1 VLSSASTESKSQIRS
16 SLTRWT
22 GSLAEEDRTLF
33 DQFVDETLNRLRGP
47 FLAHHPPNQVLA
59 YLEEAFRFTRN
70 RGRGAIRVDIRPR
83 QTKGVA
89 ILSAMDDQPFIVDTI
104 RLFLRSHLADYWGG
118 FNLVFTANRD
128 ETGELVGVGQPGGRL
143 ESLCMLEADSGRI
156 LEDLDLSRRTLRL
169 NLEHGQSMVEDFK
182 PMTRSLERTVDRLEI
197 MADRQPDKAEI
208 LRETAAFLTWLMSEN
223 FVFMG
228 IDLGGNGGEML
239 GIQRLPGPYH
249 NTSAGD
255 WPVPHYPGTVFVRK
269 GSIES
274 PVHRA
279 GRIDEIFVSV
289 GDRGSP
295 EATEVKLFIRGLFT
309 YRAVTQPSRNVP
321 ILRKVLG
328 EILLEQSSEPGS
340 FRYKGIANVFDSL
353 PTEFLFTANKQAI
366 AEMVDL
372 VFEAE
377 QQQEVGVTFI
387 MNTPD
392 SAFCLVAM
400 PKSQFGDELRRELE
414 REIISTTHAT
424 YSDHGLFIGRY
435 DTVLLHYYLTG
446 VSYPGDAAVQKLTER
461 IRQLATPWLARLW
474 VSLAERLGEKSAD
487 RLADTYGRAFP
498 PEWIRNIPVQRTV
511 RDIEMFEQLSTGATV
526 SADVFELG
534 GEVFLR
540 VYQTSNI
547 VLSRLLPVLSNFGL
561 RVLDAQATPVKSRG
575 GNLHVDTFRLPA
587 DHPVLLRRAGRLTE
601 AIVRV
606 FDGSLS
612 DDRLNGLVLSA
623 GLSWSQVD
631 VVRAYARYSRQLNV
645 KVSLPRMTDILLN
658 NPELVCLCM
667 DLFHVRF
674 DPDLPGDRDAALEH
688 ADEQLRDR
696 IRLIVAHD
704 EDLVFST
711 LRALILAT
719 VRTNAYRD
727 DRSHHYLSLKFRGA
741 DVKLMGKHPPK
752 YEVFVH
758 SPLVEGVHL
767 RFGDVARGGLRW
779 SDRDDYRT
787 EVLGLVTTQQVKN
800 VIIVPTGSKGGFF
813 LKNPPLDRAER
824 RAAADEE
831 YQTFIRGLLDVT
843 DNIVDGQQVR
853 HPRLV
858 VHDDDGAYLV
868 VAADKGTAHLS
879 DVANRLSTS
888 YGYWLGDAFAS
899 GGSHGYDH
907 KKVGITARGAWV
919 LVRRHFAEIG
929 IDPYREPVTVIGIG
943 DMGGDVFGNGL
954 LESPHLRLLAAFNH
968 VHIFLDPNPDPERS
982 FAERKRLFEVQ
993 GGWDQYDPSVISNG
1007 GGVFERRAKSIELSP
1022 IVQQMLGLDA
1032 TTAEPEVVMN
1042 AILKMQVDLL
1052 WNGGIGT
1059 FVKASTESH
1068 AQVDDRSNNAIRIDA
1083 SELNA
1088 KIVGEGGNLG
1098 LSQRARIEASL
1109 RGTRLNTDAIDN
1121 SAGVDMSDHEVNLK
1135 ILLNG
1140 VVGRGEITEDRRN
1153 ELLEEMTD
1161 EVADLVLANN
1171 NAQGRQISRDALRS
1185 QRDIFGFG
1193 RAIAFIERVFDRPRD
1208 HLQLPSEEDLEWRAA
1223 RGIGLTRPELAVL
1236 SAWVKIYVASEL
1248 QAHAETLP
1256 GFRQMLHTYFP
1267 SRIQTDYAD
1276 DIDQHLL
1283 ATSIATA
1290 VATTRMVADAGA
1302 AFFPMV
1308 IESTGATVPMIAEAY
1323 LKAQRLARSEEIR
1336 GTLEE
1341 LRDSVRLDAL
1351 YNAWVEVEAGVRE
1364 VALYWMSAQGRIPED
1379 SLLEEMKDAA
1389 GRVQELEASS
1399 VVEANREEFEQ
1410 LIQSDIP
1417 EPVAERILRA
1427 RYLNIA
1433 LTVWSESRRSGLPF
1447 ATMAIQHIAI
1457 GRASR
1462 LQEVL
1467 DDLASRPAQG
1477 RWEPIALRILQAR
1490 FHALLQRLVATCHI
1504 DSESC
1509 SVDTLEPELAE
1520 GLLSDVRAQVDAMWQ
1535 HGTYLSVATLLVLE
1549 ERVTSAIARLDAA

>member
-1 VLSSASTESKSQIRS
+1 MLSSASTESKAQIRS

-22 GSLAEEDRTLF
+22 GSLPETERGLF

-47 FLAHHPPNQVLA
+47 FLAHHPPTQVLA
-59 YLEEAFRFTRN
+59 YLEEAFRFTRS
-70 RGRGAIRVDIRPR
+70 RKPGEIRVDIRPR

-89 ILSAMDDQPFIVDTI
+89 VLSAMDDQPFIVDTI
-104 RLFLRSHLADYWGG
+104 RLFLRSNLADFWGG
-118 FNLVFTANRD
+118 FNLVFSANRD

-143 ESLCMLEADSGRI
+143 ESLTMLEADSGRLI
-156 LEDLDLSRRTLRL
+156 EDLDLSRRTLRL
-169 NLEHGQSMVEDFK
+169 NLQHVQAMVQDFK
-182 PMTRSLERTVDRLEI
+182 PMTRTLERTVDRLEI
-197 MADRQPDKAEI
+197 MGDRQPDRAEV

-228 IDLGGNGGEML
+228 LDLGGDGGEAL
-239 GIQRLPGPYH
+239 GIQRIPGAYH
-249 NTSAGD
+249 SNSGND

-269 GSIES
+269 GAIES

-279 GRIDEIFVSV
+279 GRIDEIYVSV
-289 GDRGSP
+289 GNDSP
-295 EATEVKLFIRGLFT
+295 DATEIKLFIRGMFT

-414 REIISTTHAT
+414 QQIIATTHAT

-446 VSYPGDAAVQKLTER
+446 VSYPGDAAVHKLTER
-461 IRQLATPWLARLW
+461 IRSLATPWLARLW
-474 VSLAERLGEKSAD
+474 VSLAERFGEKSAD

-498 PEWIRNIPVQRTV
+498 PEWIRNMPVDRTV
-511 RDIEMFEQLSTGATV
+511 RDIEMLEQLASGEAV
-526 SADVFELG
+526 SADVFELD

-540 VYQTSNI
+540 VYQPDNI
-547 VLSRLLPVLSNFGL
+547 VLSQLLPVLSNFGL
-561 RVLDAQATPVKSRG
+561 QVLDAMATIVRGRG
-575 GNLHVDTFRLPA
+575 GRLHIDTFRLPA

-601 AIVRV
+601 AISRV

-623 GLSWSQVD
+623 GLAWHQVD
-631 VVRAYARYSRQLNV
+631 VVRSYARYARQLNI
-645 KVSLPRMTDILLN
+645 KVSVARTTEILLG

-674 DPDLPGDRDAALEH
+674 DPDLPGDRDAAIAH
-688 ADEQLRDR
+688 ADEQLRHR

-704 EDLVFST
+704 EDLVFSAMRM
-711 LRALILAT
+711 LVNAT
-719 VRTNAYRD
+719 VRTNAYRT
-727 DRSHHYLSLKFRGA
+727 DRVHHYLSFKFRGA
-741 DVKLMGKHPPK
+741 DVKMMGKHPPM
-752 YEVFVH
+752 YEIYVH
-758 SPLVEGVHL
+758 SRDVEGVHL
-767 RFGDVARGGLRW
+767 RFGRIARGGLRW
-779 SDRDDYRT
+779 SDRDDFRT

-800 VIIVPTGSKGGFF
+800 VVIVPTGSKGGFY
-813 LKNPPLDRAER
+813 LKNAPMD
-824 RAAADEE
+824 RAAARAMADRE

-843 DNIVDGQQVR
+843 DNIVDGEQVS
-853 HPRLV
+853 HPRVV

-879 DVANRLSTS
+879 DVANRLSAS
-888 YGYWLGDAFAS
+888 YDYWLGDAFAS
-899 GGSHGYDH
+899 GGSNGYDH

-929 IDPYREPVTVIGIG
+929 VDPYTQPVTVVGVG

-954 LESPHLRLLAAFNH
+954 LESRKLRLLAAFNH
-968 VHIFLDPNPDPERS
+968 LHIFLDPNPDPERS
-982 FAERKRLFEVQ
+982 YVERERLFAIQ
-993 GGWDQYDPSVISNG
+993 GGWDQYDPSLISPG
-1007 GGVFERRAKSIELSP
+1007 GGVFERRAKSIELNA
-1022 IVQQMLGLDA
+1022 VLQEMLELDVDR
-1032 TTAEPEVVMN
+1032 AEPEVVLN
-1042 AILKMQVDLL
+1042 AILKMDVDLF

-1059 FVKASTESH
+1059 FVKGTGQSH
-1068 AQVDDRSNNAIRIDA
+1068 AAVDDRSNNAIRIDA
-1083 SELNA
+1083 SELRA
-1088 KIVGEGGNLG
+1088 KVVGEGGNLG
-1098 LSQRARIEASL
+1098 LSQPARIEASL

-1121 SAGVDMSDHEVNLK
+1121 SGGVDMSDREVNLK

-1140 VVGRGEITEDRRN
+1140 VVGRGELTLEGRN
-1153 ELLEEMTD
+1153 RLLEEMTE
-1161 EVADLVLANN
+1161 EVADLVLADN
-1171 NAQGRQISRDALRS
+1171 NAQGRQISRDVLRS
-1185 QRDIFGFG
+1185 RDDIFGFG
-1193 RAIAFIERVFDRPRD
+1193 RAIAFVERVFDRPRE
-1208 HLQLPSEEDLEWRAA
+1208 HLQLPDDDELHRRAA
-1223 RGIGLTRPELAVL
+1223 EGEGLTRPELAVL
-1236 SAWVKIYVASEL
+1236 SAWVKIHVARSL
-1248 QAHAETLP
+1248 QPHAERLP
-1256 GFRQMLHTYFP
+1256 GYRQLLHSYFP
-1267 SRIQTDYAD
+1267 ARIRADYPD

-1283 ATSIATA
+1283 ASSIATA
-1290 VATTRMVADAGA
+1290 MATTRMVADAGA

-1308 IESTGATVPMIAEAY
+1308 VESTGASVPQIAEAY

-1341 LRDSVRLDAL
+1341 LRNSVRLDAL
-1351 YNAWVEVEAGVRE
+1351 YRAWLEVEAGVRE
-1364 VALYWMSAQGRIPED
+1364 VALYWLSAHGRIPQD
-1379 SLLEEMKDAA
+1379 DLLNEMMDAA
-1389 GRVQELEASS
+1389 GQVYELQASS
-1399 VVEANREEFEQ
+1399 VLEANREDFEA
-1410 LIQSDIP
+1410 LLASDIP
-1417 EPVAERILRA
+1417 EPVAQSVMRA

-1433 LTVWSESRRSGLPF
+1433 LTVWAESRRAGVSF
-1447 ATMAIQHIAI
+1447 EVTAVQHLAI

-1462 LQEVL
+1462 MQDVL
-1467 DDLASRPAQG
+1467 DDLAQRPAAGQ
-1477 RWEPIALRILQAR
+1477 WEPVALRILQAR
-1490 FHALLQRLVATCHI
+1490 FHGLLQSLVAKCTI
-1504 DSESC
+1504 DSDSDT
-1509 SVDTLEPELAE
+1509 VDLLEPELAQ
-1520 GLLSDVRAQVDAMWQ
+1520 GLLSDVRAQVDAMW
-1535 HGTYLSVATLLVLE
+1535 VAGRRPTVASLLVLE
-1549 ERVTSAIARLDAA
+1549 ERVTGAISRLEAR